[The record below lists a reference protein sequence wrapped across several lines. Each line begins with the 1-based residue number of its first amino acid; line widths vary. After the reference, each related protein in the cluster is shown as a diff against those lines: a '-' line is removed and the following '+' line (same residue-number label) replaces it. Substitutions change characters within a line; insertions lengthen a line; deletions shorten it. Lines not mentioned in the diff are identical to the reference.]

1 MPAKTEKLKIKKP
14 KSKEKKTI
22 RKNEK

>member
-1 MPAKTEKLKIKKP
+1 MPAKTEKLKIKKNP
-14 KSKEKKTI
+14 KAKKKTI